1 MTCLLRLL
9 PLAFIITAG
18 FCQGAVAQPNVPND
32 APVARANAGTV
43 GVIPGGIDGTYVG
56 IAADLAAVL
65 DDGQVL
71 RVLPVLG
78 KGSLQNLAD
87 ILYLRVPVRDRRRA
101 SPRPCS
107 DHRRLEAAAGGCG
120 CQVVCSQAR
129 PRGGPST
136 FQGFSVSSLLEST
149 ASARLV

>member
-56 IAADLAAVL
+56 NAADLAAVL

-87 ILYLRVPVRDRRRA
+87 ILYLPVLRGID
-101 SPRPCS
+101 
-107 DHRRLEAAAGGCG
+107 
-120 CQVVCSQAR
+120 VVQAR
-129 PRGGPST
+129 EAGAVVR
-136 FQGFSVSSLLEST
+136 
-149 ASARLV
+149 